1 MATAPKGNPSP
12 LSSIHLLSPPLAVTK
27 QAQTARK
34 AALIG
39 THSQRTKRHIVN
51 TRFTLPKTLKL
62 ARKPKYQ
69 RKSVASTPSIDEYAV
84 LRAPLNTESAMRK
97 IEDHN
102 TLVFLCDVRANKHQI
117 KAAVKKLYSV
127 DAVKVNTLIRPDG
140 VKKAFVRL
148 AAEQDALEVA
158 GKIGFI

>member
-1 MATAPKGNPSP
+1 MHP
-12 LSSIHLLSPPLAVTK
+12 SSIHPPIVVK
-27 QAQTARK
+27 QAQAARK
-34 AALIG
+34 ATLMG
-39 THSQRTKRHIVN
+39 THSHRSKAHIVN

-62 ARKPKYQ
+62 TRKPKYQ
-69 RKSVASTPSIDEYAV
+69 RKSMATSPSIDEYTV
-84 LRAPLNTESAMRK
+84 LKAPLNTESAMRK

-117 KAAVKKLYSV
+117 KAACKKLYNV
-127 DAVKVNTLIRPDG
+127 EAVKVNTLIRPDG